1 MSLSVLKKS
10 RLLREILTRRTSVL
24 GLPAT
29 DRTLVLRRKLGA
41 GEYTYELISPCSITD
56 NSPEPS
62 AINGN
67 SRYSPY
73 RVVYLVQGISRL
85 KYPERTGLVGAD
97 LDYLLNPKL
106 INGKWFGGTPLKLES
121 FEESPTSW
129 TLNLSEKPA
138 EQNLYREHPEQN
150 W

>member
-1 MSLSVLKKS
+1 M
-10 RLLREILTRRTSVL
+10 
-24 GLPAT
+24 
-29 DRTLVLRRKLGA
+29 
-41 GEYTYELISPCSITD
+41 
-56 NSPEPS
+56 
-62 AINGN
+62 
-67 SRYSPY
+67 
-73 RVVYLVQGISRL
+73 
-85 KYPERTGLVGAD
+85 GAD

-121 FEESPTSW
+121 FEEFPTSW